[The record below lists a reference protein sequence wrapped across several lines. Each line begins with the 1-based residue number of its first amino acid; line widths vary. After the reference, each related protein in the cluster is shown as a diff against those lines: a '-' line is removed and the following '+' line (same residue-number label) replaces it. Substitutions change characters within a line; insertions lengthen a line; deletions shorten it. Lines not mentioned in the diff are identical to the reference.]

1 MCNTG
6 RFTNITKVAK
16 PVSIIHNSLWIF
28 SLNFGE
34 VQQICYGAQMKRIN
48 SYWMEATNET
58 FCKNLDTFTNVSYR
72 TLDIF
77 AEIMAARLQ
86 KSKIQ
91 KHVTS
96 VNKWDY

>member
-1 MCNTG
+1 
-6 RFTNITKVAK
+6 
-16 PVSIIHNSLWIF
+16 
-28 SLNFGE
+28 
-34 VQQICYGAQMKRIN
+34 MKRIN

-96 VNKWDY
+96 VNK